1 MPKILPDLLAQGNIE
16 PNSVRL
22 LDSRQ
27 KSLKD
32 RVQEGMELL
41 RENRV
46 SGEKVVVK
54 IDPIQAEEGS
64 I

>member
-16 PNSVRL
+16 PNRVRL

-54 IDPIQAEEGS
+54 IDPVRAEEGS

>member
-16 PNSVRL
+16 PNRVRL

-46 SGEKVVVK
+46 SGEKIVVK
-54 IDPIQAEEGS
+54 IDPVRAEEGS

>member
-16 PNSVRL
+16 PNRVRL

-54 IDPIQAEEGS
+54 IDPVRAEEGS
-64 I
+64 V